1 MKTPIKLALILGST
15 LVLTFTLAHAAVDPA
30 KLPPAAKKTGVTF
43 DKDIK
48 PLFEASCTKCHG
60 AEKQKGKLRLD
71 TLAAVM
77 RGGESGKVIEA
88 GHSAKSVL
96 VHAVSGLDADTAMPP
111 EGKAK
116 PLTAEQVGL
125 VRAWIDQGAK

>member
-1 MKTPIKLALILGST
+1 MKNTAKLTLTIGSMLALS
-15 LVLTFTLAHAAVDPA
+15 LAVVHAAVDPT
-30 KLPPAAKKTGVTF
+30 KLPAASKKTGVTF

-60 AEKQKGKLRLD
+60 AEKQKAKLRLD
-71 TLAAVM
+71 TVAAIM
-77 RGGESGKVIEA
+77 RGGENGKVIEV
-88 GHSAKSVL
+88 GNSAKSVL
-96 VHAVSGLDADTAMPP
+96 IHAASGLDADTAMPP

-116 PLTAEQVGL
+116 PLTAEQLGL